1 TEGTTTT
8 TEATTTTTVATTT
21 TTVATTTT
29 TSTTIPLCNCAGG
42 APSKVSFTTG
52 IGSGTCGHLD
62 GDGDPNFLSL
72 NCGGLYFGGS
82 GVGVPL
88 PSIVPDQGMS
98 FSRTTCNGTTVTL
111 SGLSPADAGGNR
123 CAGGSNHH
131 NTCTT
136 NADCPGGTCKF
147 LQCTTAGCLFGP
159 PLPVPN
165 ASHSGAAT
173 SSCVINVLA
182 GDAAG
187 TSDCNAGSTS
197 NLNLPLSSQLF

>member
-1 TEGTTTT
+1 GSTTTTVETTTTTSVTTTTTGGGGTTTT
-8 TEATTTTTVATTT
+8 TETTTTTTPASTTTSGTTT
-21 TTVATTTT
+21 TTTPVTTTT
-29 TSTTIPLCNCAGG
+29 TGGGGTTPRTETTTTTPAAATTTRG
-42 APSKVSFTTG
+42 APLPWIVQ
-52 IGSGTCGHLD
+52 
-62 GDGDPNFLSL
+62 DP
-72 NCGGLYFGGS
+72 
-82 GVGVPL
+82 
-88 PSIVPDQGMS
+88 GMS
-98 FSRTTCNGTTVTL
+98 FSRTTCSGTTDTL

-123 CAGGSNHH
+123 GAGGSNHH

-136 NADCPGGTCKF
+136 SADCPGGSCRF

-197 NLNLPLSSQLF
+197 G